1 MIRFYRKNNIKY
13 VQGYGIDIKKYFF
26 AIILTPKSN
35 DKFRIIFLEKRSKCK
50 SQKIKYFDT
59 FLLFIFH
66 LLQNSSQ
73 HGFTNAQLQMNKIEY
88 LKSEHFSFHQCGQM
102 SFSVLLTH
110 EYNVHKGGTRN
121 EKKYRVRPFSL
132 LSKCVEMFFEGALQT
147 FFH

>member
-1 MIRFYRKNNIKY
+1 MVSLMPN
-13 VQGYGIDIKKYFF
+13 
-26 AIILTPKSN
+26 LKST
-35 DKFRIIFLEKRSKCK
+35 K
-50 SQKIKYFDT
+50 S
-59 FLLFIFH
+59 
-66 LLQNSSQ
+66 
-73 HGFTNAQLQMNKIEY
+73 
-88 LKSEHFSFHQCGQM
+88 KSEHFSFHQCGQM

>member
-1 MIRFYRKNNIKY
+1 MYKVVECR
-13 VQGYGIDIKKYFF
+13 IDITSYFF

-35 DKFRIIFLEKRSKCK
+35 GY
-50 SQKIKYFDT
+50 YFWNREA
-59 FLLFIFH
+59 
-66 LLQNSSQ
+66 NSSQ

-121 EKKYRVRPFSL
+121 EKKISRPSL
-132 LSKCVEMFFEGALQT
+132 FFAIKMC
-147 FFH
+147 